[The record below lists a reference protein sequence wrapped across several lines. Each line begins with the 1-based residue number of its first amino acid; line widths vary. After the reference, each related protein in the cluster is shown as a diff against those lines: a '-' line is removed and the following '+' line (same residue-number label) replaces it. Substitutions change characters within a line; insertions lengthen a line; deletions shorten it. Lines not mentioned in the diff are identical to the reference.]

1 MDKRFSVVTAMTLP
15 FRVAAM
21 AEVHSLV
28 QELPH
33 VTKKKKKKKKKK
45 YNDGQRYPLNIE
57 YNIRYSVL
65 SGIFSLEF
73 PVFVRDS
80 ICCSSGGFMGFTSLK
95 PIPA

>member
-21 AEVHSLV
+21 AQVHSLV

-33 VTKKKKKKKKKK
+33 VTKKKKKKKKS
-45 YNDGQRYPLNIE
+45 NDIQRYPLNIE
-57 YNIRYSVL
+57 YNIRYSFI